1 MKNTNL
7 QITTHTTEYTV
18 DAFLKEP

>member
-7 QITTHTTEYTV
+7 QITTHTTKYTV